1 MSNYY
6 DMAKYSRLVCARM
19 NSFCRCLAWQFWR
32 REWKNGGPSQPF
44 VPEHFL
50 ISRKKLRM
58 FQNQKKIL
66 RLKTTK

>member
-32 REWKNGGPSQPF
+32 REWKN
-44 VPEHFL
+44 
-50 ISRKKLRM
+50 ISTICPRTV
-58 FQNQKKIL
+58 FDQQKEITNVSKSKENI
-66 RLKTTK
+66 TT